1 MVAAGGVDRTEAE
14 GGGEAVATV
23 QQGPLIALS
32 DLGSAVGRSRLLC
45 EGLWGR
51 AFLTAYNSANDG
63 ERLRMAEGLGK
74 GAGLALLAVPMVEAF
89 TFTQAQFQRILSN
102 YLGLE
107 GAISVPHTH
116 HCGGG
121 VTRVLTQG
129 TANHLQVCP
138 VLGRN
143 SAPHDAVR
151 DALSHLVV
159 QNGVTDAAVV
169 ETRLTAADGS
179 TFDADVVFFDPS
191 SRARVILE
199 VSIVTIGSDTS
210 LGRGARA
217 GLDGVNAQLRAREE
231 DKRNHSVVQRLL
243 NEAGNHTIFT
253 PIVMSA
259 CGAMGPS
266 MVALYEESLRPSKGG
281 RIVTIGSDTSLGRGA
296 RAGLD
301 GVNAQ
306 LRAREEDKRNHSVVQ
321 RLLNEAGNHTIF
333 TPIVMSACG
342 AMGPSM
348 VAFLKEVYGR
358 AKEADKFLMSQQ
370 PALKHSWNTM
380 VASSFWDMRLSI
392 ACAATDAEHQN
403 RIILHDNTLNLPVV
417 ARQPHPDPNFASFTA
432 ARRVAGA

>member
-1 MVAAGGVDRTEAE
+1 M
-14 GGGEAVATV
+14 
-23 QQGPLIALS
+23 
-32 DLGSAVGRSRLLC
+32 
-45 EGLWGR
+45 
-51 AFLTAYNSANDG
+51 
-63 ERLRMAEGLGK
+63 
-74 GAGLALLAVPMVEAF
+74 
-89 TFTQAQFQRILSN
+89 
-102 YLGLE
+102 
-107 GAISVPHTH
+107 
-116 HCGGG
+116 
-121 VTRVLTQG
+121 
-129 TANHLQVCP
+129 
-138 VLGRN
+138 
-143 SAPHDAVR
+143 
-151 DALSHLVV
+151 V

-169 ETRLTAADGS
+169 ETRLTAADRS

-243 NEAGNHTIFT
+243 NEAGN
-253 PIVMSA
+253 
-259 CGAMGPS
+259 
-266 MVALYEESLRPSKGG
+266 
-281 RIVTIGSDTSLGRGA
+281 
-296 RAGLD
+296 
-301 GVNAQ
+301 N
-306 LRAREEDKRNHSVVQ
+306 
-321 RLLNEAGNHTIF
+321 TIF

-392 ACAATDAEHQN
+392 ACAATDAEYQN

-417 ARQPHPDPNFASFTA
+417 ARQPHPDPNYAPHTA
-432 ARRVAGA
+432 ARRVAAA